1 MASNSSIL
9 DGFKWTET
17 RATLQQFKSL
27 LSCSLCGDVAAS
39 PHNLGRCQ
47 HIFCHSCLDEHK
59 GGACPAPQCG
69 VHAPAGEARPNKV
82 QQQITLSVMA
92 IGELLLGEPKTE
104 RLKENQVL
112 KEVTIQDRNETKTA
126 SSKEKNLIP
135 SKNTKQ
141 VGSNLKRNSLPLPGR
156 KLDKPLKQK
165 RLKTTSSG
173 AVKFSKQK
181 EDIDMI
187 SSGKINSLATK
198 KSGTKNKNC
207 SIPTANIS
215 FGSDSDFEPTSLD
228 NVSIPSTCG
237 KDKTGPSKLANIA
250 SSNVLKPTTVAKQK
264 ISPKVKQKPVDKLN
278 KKNKK
283 GETPLHTA
291 AGKGDLET
299 VRRLLGEGAS
309 PNTWDN
315 AGWTPLH
322 EASGYGN
329 LPLVTMLLDAGAS
342 PSVPATNENMTP
354 LHDAATRGFVD
365 VVAIL
370 VARGA
375 DTAAKD
381 SRGRTPKD
389 VAHNEKIV
397 EALETEVEVSC
408 SQLDRSQV
416 MEERKEVVVAAPGVG
431 EAMWKQFGVAAGKA
445 GVVRISKT
453 VIEEATHCLVEPK
466 ESLDYYMAL
475 LCGAELVTSEWLMQC
490 GASGNLV
497 DEEPFR
503 VCVPGGNREG
513 LSKARE
519 GRSKRLPGLMAGG
532 HVCLVGSFD
541 NVFPTRQNIL
551 KLVKIAGGKIV
562 TREPDPELIPPDE
575 QTVFYHAAANSSLVN
590 TSHIIIYQAGSRK
603 EPMIKYKMP
612 HLKTLPVS
620 WLFECFN
627 TYSLV
632 EPNLFE

>member
-1 MASNSSIL
+1 MASSSPSIL
-9 DGFKWTET
+9 DGFKMTET
-17 RATLQQFKSL
+17 RATLKEFRSL
-27 LSCSLCGDVAAS
+27 LACSLCGNVASS

-47 HIFCHSCLDEHK
+47 HIFCLSCLADHK

-69 VHAPAGEARPNKV
+69 VHAPSGEMRPNKV
-82 QQQITLSVMA
+82 QEQIALSVMA
-92 IGELLLGEPKTE
+92 IGELLLGEPVPE

-112 KEVTIQDRNETKTA
+112 REVSNQDSATKKSPSIEVTTKD
-126 SSKEKNLIP
+126 
-135 SKNTKQ
+135 TKL
-141 VGSNLKRNSLPLPGR
+141 GSNLKRNSLPLPGPR
-156 KLDKPLKQK
+156 KKNPLKQK
-165 RLKTTSSG
+165 RQKTTSSG
-173 AVKFSKQK
+173 AVKFPKPK
-181 EDIDMI
+181 EAFD
-187 SSGKINSLATK
+187 K
-198 KSGTKNKNC
+198 KSETKNKN
-207 SIPTANIS
+207 SSLPTCNINFDS
-215 FGSDSDFEPTSLD
+215 GSDFEPVSLNIENHPKIVHSTS
-228 NVSIPSTCG
+228 V
-237 KDKTGPSKLANIA
+237 
-250 SSNVLKPTTVAKQK
+250 SSNTARTGLKLTPVAKQK
-264 ISPKVKQKPVDKLN
+264 VSPKVKPKPVDKLS

-329 LPLVTMLLDAGAS
+329 LPLVTLLLDAGAS
-342 PSVPATNENMTP
+342 PSVPATSENLTP
-354 LHDAATRGFVD
+354 LHEAATRGFVE

-375 DTAAKD
+375 DKDAKD
-381 SRGRTPKD
+381 SRGRTPRD
-389 VAHNEKIV
+389 AALNHQIV

-416 MEERKEVVVAAPGVG
+416 MEERKELVVAAPGVA
-431 EAMWKQFGVAAGKA
+431 EAMWKSLGVAAGKA
-445 GVVRISKT
+445 GVARMSKT
-453 VIEEATHCLVEPK
+453 VTEEVTHCLVDPK
-466 ESLDYYMAL
+466 ESVEYYMAL
-475 LCGAELVTSEWLMQC
+475 LCGAELLSSEWLLQC
-490 GASGNLV
+490 GAAGDLV

-513 LSKARE
+513 LAKSMEA
-519 GRSKRLPGLMAGG
+519 RSKRLPGLMAGG
-532 HVCLVGSFD
+532 HFCLVGSFD
-541 NVFPTRQNIL
+541 NVFPTRQNIA
-551 KLVKIAGGKIV
+551 KLVKMAGGKIV

-575 QTVFYHAAANSSLVN
+575 QTVFYHAETNSSLVK
-590 TSHIIIYQAGSRK
+590 TSHIILYQAGGRK

-620 WLFECFN
+620 WMFECFN

-632 EPNLFE
+632 EPDLFE